1 MVFDYQ
7 YLLFCLT
14 VEAFDVALRVEHQYH
29 WSKLGKWGYDTDTI
43 KSFRTTKTKLNSRIV
58 FFNLCL
64 VCNFISVFMSR
75 LLFNYM

>member
-29 WSKLGKWGYDTDTI
+29 WSKLGKWGYDIYTDTI
-43 KSFRTTKTKLNSRIV
+43 KSFRTTKTKLTPEL
-58 FFNLCL
+58 FF
-64 VCNFISVFMSR
+64 F
-75 LLFNYM
+75 